1 MDIEIRGRKILLIG
15 NGFDLAHGLPTSYSY
30 FLDFCDK
37 VEKIFTFQHRLT
49 EMVYKRKF
57 LDDWNIDKSIKNK
70 LLEWYKKSPTNHDE
84 LLIELNDNI
93 RDNIWINYFLEKRKQ
108 LGQNWIDFESEISTV
123 IQVFECVRE
132 HVERRKLM
140 VNTGIEYKTA
150 ELARDFVDFAIKSD
164 KENLQSMYSILTEGL
179 IDSNFIT
186 YLDAFIEKMNINLD
200 KLIRALEI
208 YISEFI
214 NKIEVSQKNDDIKDI
229 NPDCVLS
236 FNYSNT
242 YERIYGQ
249 SKEVTYDYIH
259 GKADIKN
266 NVDTCNLVLG
276 IDEYLEDD
284 KNDKL
289 EFIAFKKFYQRIYKS
304 TDSTYMKWVEQIKKY
319 PEVNHNLFIFGHS
332 LDKTDRDI
340 LKLLICNDNVTTK
353 IYYYRKN
360 KNDKKELGKLI
371 KNLVRIMGQDELIS
385 RTMGEHKTIEFI
397 PQTVFVAKN
406 N

>member
-1 MDIEIRGRKILLIG
+1 MCIDIVGKKILLIG
-15 NGFDLAHGLPTSYSY
+15 NGFDLAHGLPTSYKD
-30 FLDFCDK
+30 FLDFCK
-37 VEKIFTFQHRLT
+37 
-49 EMVYKRKF
+49 MVRELYTYPIIDNEYNQKK
-57 LDDWNIDKSIKNK
+57 LIDWNTDKTIKSK
-70 LLEWYKKSPTNHDE
+70 LLECYENRKNCFEDKITTQCKELDE
-84 LLIELNDNI
+84 LYDCIKENV
-93 RDNIWINYFLEKRKQ
+93 WINYFLEREKSI
-108 LGQNWIDFESEISTV
+108 GENWIDFESEISNVVQAIETLKGYIERDEDV
-123 IQVFECVRE
+123 LKIKDTKQKTIIYFLKIAKKSLQDVF
-132 HVERRKLM
+132 
-140 VNTGIEYKTA
+140 
-150 ELARDFVDFAIKSD
+150 
-164 KENLQSMYSILTEGL
+164 NLKR
-179 IDSNFIT
+179 IDG
-186 YLDAFIEKMNINLD
+186 FIEDISIELD
-200 KLIRALEI
+200 KLIRSLEI
-208 YISEFI
+208 YICEFVNEI
-214 NKIEVSQKNDDIKDI
+214 DIIKENDDIKTI
-229 NPDCVLS
+229 TPDYVLS

-259 GKADIKN
+259 GKADIEN

-385 RTMGEHKTIEFI
+385 RTMGEDKTIEFI
-397 PQTVFVAKN
+397 PQTVFLAKN

>member
-1 MDIEIRGRKILLIG
+1 MCIDIVGKKILLIG
-15 NGFDLAHGLPTSYSY
+15 NGFDLAHGLPTSYKD
-30 FLDFCDK
+30 FLDFCK
-37 VEKIFTFQHRLT
+37 
-49 EMVYKRKF
+49 MVRELYTYPIIDNEYNQKK
-57 LDDWNIDKSIKNK
+57 LIDWNTDKTIKSK
-70 LLEWYKKSPTNHDE
+70 LLECYENRKNCFEDKITTQCKELDE
-84 LLIELNDNI
+84 LYDCIKENV
-93 RDNIWINYFLEKRKQ
+93 WINYFLEREKSI
-108 LGQNWIDFESEISTV
+108 GENWIDFESEISNVVQAIETLKGYIERDEDV
-123 IQVFECVRE
+123 LKIKDTKQKTIIYFLKIAKKSLQDVF
-132 HVERRKLM
+132 
-140 VNTGIEYKTA
+140 
-150 ELARDFVDFAIKSD
+150 
-164 KENLQSMYSILTEGL
+164 NLKR
-179 IDSNFIT
+179 IDG
-186 YLDAFIEKMNINLD
+186 FIEDISIELD
-200 KLIRALEI
+200 KFIRSLEI
-208 YISEFI
+208 YICEFVNEI
-214 NKIEVSQKNDDIKDI
+214 DIIKENDDIKTI
-229 NPDCVLS
+229 TPDYVLS

-259 GKADIKN
+259 GKADIEN

>member
-1 MDIEIRGRKILLIG
+1 MCIDIVGKKILLIG
-15 NGFDLAHGLPTSYSY
+15 NGFDLAHGLPTSYKD
-30 FLDFCDK
+30 FLDFCK
-37 VEKIFTFQHRLT
+37 
-49 EMVYKRKF
+49 MVRELYTYPIIDNEYNQKK
-57 LDDWNIDKSIKNK
+57 LIDWNTDKTIKSK
-70 LLEWYKKSPTNHDE
+70 LLECYENRKNCFEDKITTQCKELDE
-84 LLIELNDNI
+84 LYDCIKENV
-93 RDNIWINYFLEKRKQ
+93 WINYFLEREKSI
-108 LGQNWIDFESEISTV
+108 GENWIDFESEISNVVQAIETLKGYIERDEDV
-123 IQVFECVRE
+123 LKIKDTKQQTIIYFLKIAKKSLQDVF
-132 HVERRKLM
+132 
-140 VNTGIEYKTA
+140 
-150 ELARDFVDFAIKSD
+150 
-164 KENLQSMYSILTEGL
+164 NLKR
-179 IDSNFIT
+179 IDG
-186 YLDAFIEKMNINLD
+186 FIEDISIELD
-200 KLIRALEI
+200 KLIRSLEI
-208 YISEFI
+208 YICEFVNEI
-214 NKIEVSQKNDDIKDI
+214 DIIKENDDIKTI
-229 NPDCVLS
+229 TPDYVLS

-259 GKADIKN
+259 GKADIEN

-353 IYYYRKN
+353 IYYYRK
-360 KNDKKELGKLI
+360 ELGKLI

>member
-1 MDIEIRGRKILLIG
+1 MCIDIVGKKILLIG
-15 NGFDLAHGLPTSYSY
+15 NGFDLAHGLPTSYKD
-30 FLDFCDK
+30 FLDFCK
-37 VEKIFTFQHRLT
+37 
-49 EMVYKRKF
+49 MVRELYTYPIIDNEYNQKK
-57 LDDWNIDKSIKNK
+57 LIDWNTDKTIKSK
-70 LLEWYKKSPTNHDE
+70 LLECYENRKNCFEDKITTQCKELDE
-84 LLIELNDNI
+84 LYDCIKENV
-93 RDNIWINYFLEKRKQ
+93 WINYFLEREKSI
-108 LGQNWIDFESEISTV
+108 GENWIDFESEISNVVQAIETLKGYIERDEDV
-123 IQVFECVRE
+123 LKIKDTKQKTIIYFLKIAKKSLQDVF
-132 HVERRKLM
+132 
-140 VNTGIEYKTA
+140 
-150 ELARDFVDFAIKSD
+150 
-164 KENLQSMYSILTEGL
+164 NLKR
-179 IDSNFIT
+179 IDG
-186 YLDAFIEKMNINLD
+186 FIEDISIELD
-200 KLIRALEI
+200 KLIRSLEI
-208 YISEFI
+208 YICEFVNEI
-214 NKIEVSQKNDDIKDI
+214 DIIKENDDIKTI
-229 NPDCVLS
+229 TPDYVLS

-259 GKADIKN
+259 GKADIEN

-304 TDSTYMKWVEQIKKY
+304 TDSTYMKWVEQKKKY

>member
-1 MDIEIRGRKILLIG
+1 MCIDIVGKKILLIG
-15 NGFDLAHGLPTSYSY
+15 NGFDLAHGLPTSYKD
-30 FLDFCDK
+30 FLDFCK
-37 VEKIFTFQHRLT
+37 
-49 EMVYKRKF
+49 MVRELYTYPIIDNEYNQKK
-57 LDDWNIDKSIKNK
+57 LIDWNTDKTIKSK
-70 LLEWYKKSPTNHDE
+70 LLECYENRKNCFEDKITTQCKELDE
-84 LLIELNDNI
+84 LYDCIKENV
-93 RDNIWINYFLEKRKQ
+93 WINYFLEREKSI
-108 LGQNWIDFESEISTV
+108 GENWIDFESEISNVVQAIETLKGYIERDEDV
-123 IQVFECVRE
+123 LKIKDTKQQTIIYFLKIAKKSLQDVF
-132 HVERRKLM
+132 
-140 VNTGIEYKTA
+140 
-150 ELARDFVDFAIKSD
+150 
-164 KENLQSMYSILTEGL
+164 NLKR
-179 IDSNFIT
+179 IDG
-186 YLDAFIEKMNINLD
+186 FIEDISIELD
-200 KLIRALEI
+200 KLIRSLEI
-208 YISEFI
+208 YICEFVNEI
-214 NKIEVSQKNDDIKDI
+214 DIIKENDDIKTI
-229 NPDCVLS
+229 TPDYVLS
-236 FNYSNT
+236 INYSNT

-259 GKADIKN
+259 GKADIEN

>member
-1 MDIEIRGRKILLIG
+1 MCIDIVGKKILLIG
-15 NGFDLAHGLPTSYSY
+15 NGFDLAHGLPTSYKD
-30 FLDFCDK
+30 FLDFCK
-37 VEKIFTFQHRLT
+37 
-49 EMVYKRKF
+49 MVRELYTYPIIDNEYNQKK
-57 LDDWNIDKSIKNK
+57 LIDWNTDKTIKSK
-70 LLEWYKKSPTNHDE
+70 LLECYENRKNCFEDKITTQCKELDE
-84 LLIELNDNI
+84 LYDCIKENV
-93 RDNIWINYFLEKRKQ
+93 WINYFLEREKCI
-108 LGQNWIDFESEISTV
+108 GENWIDFESEISNVVQAIETLKGYIERDEDV
-123 IQVFECVRE
+123 LKIKDTKQQTIIYFLKIAKKSLQDVF
-132 HVERRKLM
+132 
-140 VNTGIEYKTA
+140 
-150 ELARDFVDFAIKSD
+150 
-164 KENLQSMYSILTEGL
+164 NLKR
-179 IDSNFIT
+179 IDG
-186 YLDAFIEKMNINLD
+186 FIEDISIELD
-200 KLIRALEI
+200 KLIRSLEI
-208 YISEFI
+208 YICEFVNEI
-214 NKIEVSQKNDDIKDI
+214 DIIKENDDIKTI
-229 NPDCVLS
+229 TPDYVLS

-259 GKADIKN
+259 GKADIEN

>member
-1 MDIEIRGRKILLIG
+1 MCIDIVGKKILLIG
-15 NGFDLAHGLPTSYSY
+15 NGFDLAHGLPTSYKD
-30 FLDFCDK
+30 FLDFCK
-37 VEKIFTFQHRLT
+37 
-49 EMVYKRKF
+49 MVRELYTYPIIDNEYNQKK
-57 LDDWNIDKSIKNK
+57 LIDWNTDKTIKSK
-70 LLEWYKKSPTNHDE
+70 LLECYENRKNCFEDKITTQCKELDE
-84 LLIELNDNI
+84 LYDCIKENV
-93 RDNIWINYFLEKRKQ
+93 WINYFLEREKSI
-108 LGQNWIDFESEISTV
+108 GENWIDFESEISNVVQAIETLKGYIERDEDV
-123 IQVFECVRE
+123 LKIKDTKQKTIIYFLKIAKKSLQDVF
-132 HVERRKLM
+132 
-140 VNTGIEYKTA
+140 
-150 ELARDFVDFAIKSD
+150 
-164 KENLQSMYSILTEGL
+164 NLKR
-179 IDSNFIT
+179 IDG
-186 YLDAFIEKMNINLD
+186 FIEDISIELD
-200 KLIRALEI
+200 KLIRSLEI
-208 YISEFI
+208 YICEFVNEI
-214 NKIEVSQKNDDIKDI
+214 DIIKENDDIKTI
-229 NPDCVLS
+229 TPDYVLS

-259 GKADIKN
+259 GKADIEN

-406 N
+406 K

>member
-1 MDIEIRGRKILLIG
+1 MNIEIRGRKILLIG

-37 VEKIFTFQHRLT
+37 VEKKFNFQSGIN
-49 EMVYKRKF
+49 EKDYKTNE
-57 LDDWNIDKSIKNK
+57 LNDWNIDDSIKSKLYEWDKNTNNNLNK
-70 LLEWYKKSPTNHDE
+70 LF
-84 LLIELNDNI
+84 IEIYDNI
-93 RDNIWINYFLEKRKQ
+93 KDNIWINYFLNIRYT
-108 LGQNWIDFESEISTV
+108 LGKNWIDFESEISNVVQAIETLKGYIERDEDV
-123 IQVFECVRE
+123 LKIKDTKQQIIIYFLKIAKKSLQDVF
-132 HVERRKLM
+132 
-140 VNTGIEYKTA
+140 
-150 ELARDFVDFAIKSD
+150 
-164 KENLQSMYSILTEGL
+164 NLKR
-179 IDSNFIT
+179 IDG
-186 YLDAFIEKMNINLD
+186 FIEDISIELD
-200 KLIRALEI
+200 KLIRSLEI
-208 YISEFI
+208 YICEFVNEIDI
-214 NKIEVSQKNDDIKDI
+214 NKENDDIKTI
-229 NPDCVLS
+229 TPDYVLS

-249 SKEVTYDYIH
+249 SKKVTYDYIH

>member
-1 MDIEIRGRKILLIG
+1 MCIDIVGKKILLIG
-15 NGFDLAHGLPTSYSY
+15 NGFDLAHGLPTSYKD
-30 FLDFCDK
+30 FLDFCK
-37 VEKIFTFQHRLT
+37 
-49 EMVYKRKF
+49 MVRELYTYPIIDNEYNQKK
-57 LDDWNIDKSIKNK
+57 LIDWNTDKTIKSK
-70 LLEWYKKSPTNHDE
+70 LLECYENRKNCFEDKITTQCKELDE
-84 LLIELNDNI
+84 LYDCIKENV
-93 RDNIWINYFLEKRKQ
+93 WINYFLEREKYI
-108 LGQNWIDFESEISTV
+108 GENWIDFESEISNVVQAIETLKGYIERDEDV
-123 IQVFECVRE
+123 LKIKDTKQQTIIYFLKIAKKSLQDVF
-132 HVERRKLM
+132 
-140 VNTGIEYKTA
+140 
-150 ELARDFVDFAIKSD
+150 
-164 KENLQSMYSILTEGL
+164 NLKR
-179 IDSNFIT
+179 IDS
-186 YLDAFIEKMNINLD
+186 FIEDISIELD
-200 KLIRALEI
+200 KLIRSLEI
-208 YISEFI
+208 YICEFVNEI
-214 NKIEVSQKNDDIKDI
+214 DIIKENDDIKTI
-229 NPDCVLS
+229 TPDYVLS

>member
-1 MDIEIRGRKILLIG
+1 MCIDIVGKKILLIG
-15 NGFDLAHGLPTSYSY
+15 NGFDLAHGLPTSYKD
-30 FLDFCDK
+30 FLDFCK
-37 VEKIFTFQHRLT
+37 
-49 EMVYKRKF
+49 MVRELYTYPIIDNEYNQKK
-57 LDDWNIDKSIKNK
+57 LIDWNTDKTIKSK
-70 LLEWYKKSPTNHDE
+70 LLECYENRKNCFEDKITTQCKELDE
-84 LLIELNDNI
+84 LYDCIKENV
-93 RDNIWINYFLEKRKQ
+93 WINYFLEREKSI
-108 LGQNWIDFESEISTV
+108 GENWIDFESEISNVVQAIETLKGYIERDEDV
-123 IQVFECVRE
+123 LKIKDTKQKTIIYFLKIAKKSLQDVF
-132 HVERRKLM
+132 
-140 VNTGIEYKTA
+140 
-150 ELARDFVDFAIKSD
+150 
-164 KENLQSMYSILTEGL
+164 NLKR
-179 IDSNFIT
+179 IDG
-186 YLDAFIEKMNINLD
+186 FIEDISIELD
-200 KLIRALEI
+200 KLIRSLEI
-208 YISEFI
+208 YICEFVNEI
-214 NKIEVSQKNDDIKDI
+214 DIIKENDDIKTI
-229 NPDCVLS
+229 TPDYVLS

-259 GKADIKN
+259 GKADIEN

-385 RTMGEHKTIEFI
+385 RTMGEHKTIELI

>member
-1 MDIEIRGRKILLIG
+1 MCIDIVGKKILLIG
-15 NGFDLAHGLPTSYSY
+15 NGFDLAHGLPTSYKD
-30 FLDFCDK
+30 FLDFCK
-37 VEKIFTFQHRLT
+37 
-49 EMVYKRKF
+49 MVRELYTYPIIDNEYNQKK
-57 LDDWNIDKSIKNK
+57 LIDWNTDKTIKSK
-70 LLEWYKKSPTNHDE
+70 LLECYENRKNCFEDKITTQCKELDE
-84 LLIELNDNI
+84 LYDCIKENV
-93 RDNIWINYFLEKRKQ
+93 WINYFLEREKSI
-108 LGQNWIDFESEISTV
+108 GENWIDFESEISNVVQAIETLKGYIERDEDV
-123 IQVFECVRE
+123 LKIKDTKQQTIIYFLKIAKKSLQDVF
-132 HVERRKLM
+132 
-140 VNTGIEYKTA
+140 
-150 ELARDFVDFAIKSD
+150 
-164 KENLQSMYSILTEGL
+164 NLKR
-179 IDSNFIT
+179 IDG
-186 YLDAFIEKMNINLD
+186 FIEDISIELD
-200 KLIRALEI
+200 KLIRSLEI
-208 YISEFI
+208 YICEFVNEI
-214 NKIEVSQKNDDIKDI
+214 DIIKENDDIKTI
-229 NPDCVLS
+229 TPDYVLS

-259 GKADIKN
+259 GKADIEN

-371 KNLVRIMGQDELIS
+371 KKLVRIMGQDELIS

>member
-1 MDIEIRGRKILLIG
+1 MCIDIVGKKILLIG
-15 NGFDLAHGLPTSYSY
+15 NGFDLAHGLPTSYKD
-30 FLDFCDK
+30 FLDFCK
-37 VEKIFTFQHRLT
+37 
-49 EMVYKRKF
+49 MVRELYTYPIIDNEYNQKK
-57 LDDWNIDKSIKNK
+57 LIDWNTDKTIKSK
-70 LLEWYKKSPTNHDE
+70 LLECYENRKNCFEDKITTQCKELDE
-84 LLIELNDNI
+84 LYDCIKENV
-93 RDNIWINYFLEKRKQ
+93 WINYFLEREKSI
-108 LGQNWIDFESEISTV
+108 GENWIDFESEISNVVQAIETLKGYIERDEDV
-123 IQVFECVRE
+123 LKIKDTKQQTIIYFLKIAKKSLQDVF
-132 HVERRKLM
+132 
-140 VNTGIEYKTA
+140 
-150 ELARDFVDFAIKSD
+150 
-164 KENLQSMYSILTEGL
+164 NLKR
-179 IDSNFIT
+179 IDG
-186 YLDAFIEKMNINLD
+186 FIEDISIELD
-200 KLIRALEI
+200 KLIRSLEI
-208 YISEFI
+208 YICEFVNEI
-214 NKIEVSQKNDDIKDI
+214 DIIKENDDIKTI
-229 NPDCVLS
+229 TPDYVLS

-249 SKEVTYDYIH
+249 SKELTYDYIH
-259 GKADIKN
+259 GKADIEN

>member
-1 MDIEIRGRKILLIG
+1 MCIDIVGKKILLIG
-15 NGFDLAHGLPTSYSY
+15 NGFDLAHGLPTSYKD
-30 FLDFCDK
+30 FLDFCK
-37 VEKIFTFQHRLT
+37 
-49 EMVYKRKF
+49 MVRELYTYPIIDNEYNQKK
-57 LDDWNIDKSIKNK
+57 LIDWNTDKTIKSK
-70 LLEWYKKSPTNHDE
+70 LLECYENRKNCFEDKITTQCKELDE
-84 LLIELNDNI
+84 LYDCIKENV
-93 RDNIWINYFLEKRKQ
+93 WINYFLEREKSI
-108 LGQNWIDFESEISTV
+108 GENWIDFESEISNVVQAIETLKGYIERDEDV
-123 IQVFECVRE
+123 LKIKDTKQQTIIYFLKIAKKSLQDVF
-132 HVERRKLM
+132 
-140 VNTGIEYKTA
+140 
-150 ELARDFVDFAIKSD
+150 
-164 KENLQSMYSILTEGL
+164 NLKR
-179 IDSNFIT
+179 IDG
-186 YLDAFIEKMNINLD
+186 FIEDISIELD
-200 KLIRALEI
+200 KLIRSLEI
-208 YISEFI
+208 YICEFVNEI
-214 NKIEVSQKNDDIKDI
+214 DIIKENDDIKTI
-229 NPDCVLS
+229 TPDYVLS

-259 GKADIKN
+259 GKADIEN

-353 IYYYRKN
+353 IYYYRKS

>member
-1 MDIEIRGRKILLIG
+1 MGKKILLIG
-15 NGFDLAHGLPTSYSY
+15 NGFDLAHGLPTSYKD
-30 FLDFCDK
+30 FLDFCK
-37 VEKIFTFQHRLT
+37 
-49 EMVYKRKF
+49 MVRELYTYPIIDNEYNQKK
-57 LDDWNIDKSIKNK
+57 LIDWNTDKTIKSK
-70 LLEWYKKSPTNHDE
+70 LLECYENRKNCFEDKITTQCKELDE
-84 LLIELNDNI
+84 LYDCIKENV
-93 RDNIWINYFLEKRKQ
+93 WINYFLEREKSI
-108 LGQNWIDFESEISTV
+108 GENWIDFESEISNVVQAIETLKGYIERDEDV
-123 IQVFECVRE
+123 LKIKDTKQQTIIYFLKIAKKSLQDVF
-132 HVERRKLM
+132 
-140 VNTGIEYKTA
+140 
-150 ELARDFVDFAIKSD
+150 
-164 KENLQSMYSILTEGL
+164 NLKR
-179 IDSNFIT
+179 IDG
-186 YLDAFIEKMNINLD
+186 FIEDISIELD
-200 KLIRALEI
+200 KLIRSLEI
-208 YISEFI
+208 YICEFVNEI
-214 NKIEVSQKNDDIKDI
+214 DIIKENDDIKTI
-229 NPDCVLS
+229 TPDYVLS

-259 GKADIKN
+259 GKADIEN

>member
-1 MDIEIRGRKILLIG
+1 MCIDIVGKKILLIG
-15 NGFDLAHGLPTSYSY
+15 NGFDLAHGLPTSYKD
-30 FLDFCDK
+30 FLDFCK
-37 VEKIFTFQHRLT
+37 
-49 EMVYKRKF
+49 MVRELYTYPIIDNEYNQKK
-57 LDDWNIDKSIKNK
+57 LIDWNTDKTIKSK
-70 LLEWYKKSPTNHDE
+70 LLECYENRKNCFEDKITTQCKELDE
-84 LLIELNDNI
+84 LYDCIKENV
-93 RDNIWINYFLEKRKQ
+93 WINYFLEREKSI
-108 LGQNWIDFESEISTV
+108 GENWIDFESEISNVVQAIETLKGYIERDEDV
-123 IQVFECVRE
+123 LKIKDTKQQIIIYFLKIAKKSLQDVF
-132 HVERRKLM
+132 
-140 VNTGIEYKTA
+140 
-150 ELARDFVDFAIKSD
+150 
-164 KENLQSMYSILTEGL
+164 NLKR
-179 IDSNFIT
+179 IDG
-186 YLDAFIEKMNINLD
+186 FIEDISIELD
-200 KLIRALEI
+200 KLIRSLEI
-208 YISEFI
+208 YICEFVNEI
-214 NKIEVSQKNDDIKDI
+214 DIIKENDDIKTI
-229 NPDCVLS
+229 TPDYVLS

-259 GKADIKN
+259 GKADIEN

>member
-1 MDIEIRGRKILLIG
+1 MCIDIVGKKILLIG
-15 NGFDLAHGLPTSYSY
+15 NGFDLAHGLPTSYKD
-30 FLDFCDK
+30 FLDFCK
-37 VEKIFTFQHRLT
+37 
-49 EMVYKRKF
+49 MVRELYTYPIIDNEYNQKK
-57 LDDWNIDKSIKNK
+57 LIDWNTDKTIKSK
-70 LLEWYKKSPTNHDE
+70 LLECYENRKNCFEDKITTQCKELDE
-84 LLIELNDNI
+84 LYDCIKENV
-93 RDNIWINYFLEKRKQ
+93 WINYFLEREKSI
-108 LGQNWIDFESEISTV
+108 GENWIDFESEISNVVQAIETLKGYIERDEDV
-123 IQVFECVRE
+123 LKIKDTKQKTIIYFLKIAKKSLQDVF
-132 HVERRKLM
+132 
-140 VNTGIEYKTA
+140 
-150 ELARDFVDFAIKSD
+150 
-164 KENLQSMYSILTEGL
+164 NLKR
-179 IDSNFIT
+179 IDG
-186 YLDAFIEKMNINLD
+186 FIEDISIELD
-200 KLIRALEI
+200 KLIRSLEI
-208 YISEFI
+208 YICEFVNEI
-214 NKIEVSQKNDDIKDI
+214 DIIKENDDIKTI
-229 NPDCVLS
+229 TPDYVLS

-259 GKADIKN
+259 GKADIEN

-397 PQTVFVAKN
+397 PQAIS
-406 N
+406 

>member
-1 MDIEIRGRKILLIG
+1 MCIDIVCKKILLIG
-15 NGFDLAHGLPTSYSY
+15 NGFDLAHGLPTSYKD
-30 FLDFCDK
+30 FLDFCK
-37 VEKIFTFQHRLT
+37 
-49 EMVYKRKF
+49 MVRELYTYPIIDNEYNQKK
-57 LDDWNIDKSIKNK
+57 LIDWNTDKTIKSK
-70 LLEWYKKSPTNHDE
+70 LLECYENRKNCFEDKITTQCKELDE
-84 LLIELNDNI
+84 LYDCIKENV
-93 RDNIWINYFLEKRKQ
+93 WINYFLEREKSI
-108 LGQNWIDFESEISTV
+108 GENWIDFESEISNVVQAIETLKGYIERDEDV
-123 IQVFECVRE
+123 LKIKDTKQQTIIYFLKIAKKSLQDVF
-132 HVERRKLM
+132 
-140 VNTGIEYKTA
+140 
-150 ELARDFVDFAIKSD
+150 
-164 KENLQSMYSILTEGL
+164 NLKR
-179 IDSNFIT
+179 IDG
-186 YLDAFIEKMNINLD
+186 FIEDISIELD
-200 KLIRALEI
+200 KLIRSLEI
-208 YISEFI
+208 YICEFVNEI
-214 NKIEVSQKNDDIKDI
+214 DIIKENDDIKTI
-229 NPDCVLS
+229 TPDYVLS

-259 GKADIKN
+259 GKADIEN

>member
-1 MDIEIRGRKILLIG
+1 MCIDIVGKKILLIG
-15 NGFDLAHGLPTSYSY
+15 NGFDLAHGLPTSYKD
-30 FLDFCDK
+30 FLDFCK
-37 VEKIFTFQHRLT
+37 
-49 EMVYKRKF
+49 MVRELYTYPIIDNEYNQKK
-57 LDDWNIDKSIKNK
+57 LIDWNTDKTIKSK
-70 LLEWYKKSPTNHDE
+70 LLECYENRKNCFEDKITTQCKELDE
-84 LLIELNDNI
+84 LYDCIKENV
-93 RDNIWINYFLEKRKQ
+93 WINYFLEREKSI
-108 LGQNWIDFESEISTV
+108 GENWIDFESEISNVVQAIETLKGYIERDEDV
-123 IQVFECVRE
+123 LKIKDTKQKTIIYFLKIAKKSLQDVF
-132 HVERRKLM
+132 
-140 VNTGIEYKTA
+140 
-150 ELARDFVDFAIKSD
+150 
-164 KENLQSMYSILTEGL
+164 NLKR
-179 IDSNFIT
+179 IDG
-186 YLDAFIEKMNINLD
+186 FIEDISIELD
-200 KLIRALEI
+200 KLIRSLEI
-208 YISEFI
+208 YICEFVNEI
-214 NKIEVSQKNDDIKDI
+214 DIIKENDDIKTI
-229 NPDCVLS
+229 TPDYVLS

-259 GKADIKN
+259 GKADIEN

-276 IDEYLEDD
+276 IDEYLEND

>member
-1 MDIEIRGRKILLIG
+1 MCIDIVGKKILLIG
-15 NGFDLAHGLPTSYSY
+15 NGFDLAHGLPTSYKD
-30 FLDFCDK
+30 FLDFCK
-37 VEKIFTFQHRLT
+37 
-49 EMVYKRKF
+49 MVRELYTYPIIDNEYNQKK
-57 LDDWNIDKSIKNK
+57 LIDWNTDKTIKSK
-70 LLEWYKKSPTNHDE
+70 LLECYENRKNCFEDKITTQCKELDE
-84 LLIELNDNI
+84 LYDCIKENV
-93 RDNIWINYFLEKRKQ
+93 WINYFLEREKSI
-108 LGQNWIDFESEISTV
+108 GENWIDFESEISNVVQAIETLKGYIERDEDV
-123 IQVFECVRE
+123 LKIKDTKQKTIIYFLKIAKKSLQDVF
-132 HVERRKLM
+132 
-140 VNTGIEYKTA
+140 
-150 ELARDFVDFAIKSD
+150 
-164 KENLQSMYSILTEGL
+164 NLKR
-179 IDSNFIT
+179 IDG
-186 YLDAFIEKMNINLD
+186 FIEDISIELD
-200 KLIRALEI
+200 KLIRSLEI
-208 YISEFI
+208 YICEFVNEI
-214 NKIEVSQKNDDIKDI
+214 DIIKENDDIKTI
-229 NPDCVLS
+229 TPDYVLS

-259 GKADIKN
+259 GKADIEN

-385 RTMGEHKTIEFI
+385 RTMREHKTIEFI

>member
-1 MDIEIRGRKILLIG
+1 MCIDIVGKKILLIG
-15 NGFDLAHGLPTSYSY
+15 NGFDLAHGLPTSYKD
-30 FLDFCDK
+30 FLDFCK
-37 VEKIFTFQHRLT
+37 
-49 EMVYKRKF
+49 MVRELYTYPIIDNEYNQKK
-57 LDDWNIDKSIKNK
+57 LIDWNTDKTIKSK
-70 LLEWYKKSPTNHDE
+70 LLECYENRKNCFEDKITTQCKELDE
-84 LLIELNDNI
+84 LYDCIKENV
-93 RDNIWINYFLEKRKQ
+93 WINYFLEREKSI
-108 LGQNWIDFESEISTV
+108 GENWIDFESEISNVVQAIETLKGYIERDEDV
-123 IQVFECVRE
+123 LKIKDTKQQTIIYFLKIAKKSLQDVF
-132 HVERRKLM
+132 
-140 VNTGIEYKTA
+140 
-150 ELARDFVDFAIKSD
+150 
-164 KENLQSMYSILTEGL
+164 NLKR
-179 IDSNFIT
+179 IDG
-186 YLDAFIEKMNINLD
+186 FIEDISIELD
-200 KLIRALEI
+200 KLIRSLEI
-208 YISEFI
+208 YICEFVNEI
-214 NKIEVSQKNDDIKDI
+214 DIIKENDDIKTI
-229 NPDCVLS
+229 TPDYVLS

>member
-1 MDIEIRGRKILLIG
+1 MVRELYTYPIIDNEYNQKKLI
-15 NGFDLAHGLPTSYSY
+15 
-30 FLDFCDK
+30 
-37 VEKIFTFQHRLT
+37 
-49 EMVYKRKF
+49 
-57 LDDWNIDKSIKNK
+57 DWNTDKTIKSK
-70 LLEWYKKSPTNHDE
+70 LLECYENRKNCFEDKITTQCKELDE
-84 LLIELNDNI
+84 LYDCIKE
-93 RDNIWINYFLEKRKQ
+93 
-108 LGQNWIDFESEISTV
+108 NWIDFESEISNVVQAIETLKGYIERDEDV
-123 IQVFECVRE
+123 LKIKDTKQQTIIYFLKIAKKSLQDVF
-132 HVERRKLM
+132 
-140 VNTGIEYKTA
+140 
-150 ELARDFVDFAIKSD
+150 
-164 KENLQSMYSILTEGL
+164 NLKR
-179 IDSNFIT
+179 IDS
-186 YLDAFIEKMNINLD
+186 FIEDISIELD
-200 KLIRALEI
+200 KLIRSLEI
-208 YISEFI
+208 YICEFVNEI
-214 NKIEVSQKNDDIKDI
+214 DIIKENDDIKTI
-229 NPDCVLS
+229 TPDYVLS

>member
-1 MDIEIRGRKILLIG
+1 MCIDIVGKKILLIG
-15 NGFDLAHGLPTSYSY
+15 NGFDLAHGLPTSYKD
-30 FLDFCDK
+30 FLDFCK
-37 VEKIFTFQHRLT
+37 
-49 EMVYKRKF
+49 MVRELYTYPIIDNEYNQKK
-57 LDDWNIDKSIKNK
+57 LIDWNTDKTIKSK
-70 LLEWYKKSPTNHDE
+70 LLECYENRKNCFEDKITTQCKELDE
-84 LLIELNDNI
+84 LYDCIKENV
-93 RDNIWINYFLEKRKQ
+93 WINYFLEREKSI
-108 LGQNWIDFESEISTV
+108 GENWIDFESEISNVVQAIETLKGYIERDEDV
-123 IQVFECVRE
+123 LKIKDTKQQTIIYFLKIAKKSLQDVF
-132 HVERRKLM
+132 
-140 VNTGIEYKTA
+140 
-150 ELARDFVDFAIKSD
+150 
-164 KENLQSMYSILTEGL
+164 NLKR
-179 IDSNFIT
+179 IDG
-186 YLDAFIEKMNINLD
+186 FIEDISIELD
-200 KLIRALEI
+200 KLIRSLEI
-208 YISEFI
+208 YICEFVNEI
-214 NKIEVSQKNDDIKDI
+214 DIIKENDDIKTI
-229 NPDCVLS
+229 TPDYVLS

-259 GKADIKN
+259 GKADIEN

-397 PQTVFVAKN
+397 PQTLPEAD
-406 N
+406 

>member
-1 MDIEIRGRKILLIG
+1 MCIDIVGKKILLIG
-15 NGFDLAHGLPTSYSY
+15 NGFDLAHDLPTSYKD
-30 FLDFCDK
+30 FLDFCK
-37 VEKIFTFQHRLT
+37 
-49 EMVYKRKF
+49 MVRELYTYPIIDNEYNQKK
-57 LDDWNIDKSIKNK
+57 LIDWNTDKTIKSK
-70 LLEWYKKSPTNHDE
+70 LLECYENRKNCFEDKITTQCKELDE
-84 LLIELNDNI
+84 LYDCIKENV
-93 RDNIWINYFLEKRKQ
+93 WINYFLEREKSI
-108 LGQNWIDFESEISTV
+108 GENWIDFESEISNVVQAIETLKGYIERDEDV
-123 IQVFECVRE
+123 LKIKDTKQQTIIYFLKIAKKSLQDVF
-132 HVERRKLM
+132 
-140 VNTGIEYKTA
+140 
-150 ELARDFVDFAIKSD
+150 
-164 KENLQSMYSILTEGL
+164 NLKR
-179 IDSNFIT
+179 IDG
-186 YLDAFIEKMNINLD
+186 FIEDISIELD
-200 KLIRALEI
+200 KLIRSLEI
-208 YISEFI
+208 YICEFVNEI
-214 NKIEVSQKNDDIKDI
+214 DIIKENDDIKTI
-229 NPDCVLS
+229 TPDYVLS

-259 GKADIKN
+259 GKADIEN

>member
-1 MDIEIRGRKILLIG
+1 MCIDIVGKKILLIG
-15 NGFDLAHGLPTSYSY
+15 NGFDLAHGLPTSYKD
-30 FLDFCDK
+30 FLDFCK
-37 VEKIFTFQHRLT
+37 
-49 EMVYKRKF
+49 MVRELYTYPIIDNEYNQKK
-57 LDDWNIDKSIKNK
+57 LIDWNTDKTIKSK
-70 LLEWYKKSPTNHDE
+70 LLECYENRKNCFEDKITTQCKE
-84 LLIELNDNI
+84 LYELYDCIKENV
-93 RDNIWINYFLEKRKQ
+93 WINYFLEREKSI
-108 LGQNWIDFESEISTV
+108 GENWIDFESEISNVVQAIETLKGYIERDEDV
-123 IQVFECVRE
+123 LKIKDTKQKTIIYFLKIAKKSLQDVF
-132 HVERRKLM
+132 
-140 VNTGIEYKTA
+140 
-150 ELARDFVDFAIKSD
+150 
-164 KENLQSMYSILTEGL
+164 NLKR
-179 IDSNFIT
+179 IDG
-186 YLDAFIEKMNINLD
+186 FIEDISIELD
-200 KLIRALEI
+200 KLIRSLEI
-208 YISEFI
+208 YICEFVNEI
-214 NKIEVSQKNDDIKDI
+214 DIIKENDDIKTI
-229 NPDCVLS
+229 TPDYVLS

-259 GKADIKN
+259 GKADIEN

>member
-1 MDIEIRGRKILLIG
+1 MCIDIVGKKILLIG
-15 NGFDLAHGLPTSYSY
+15 NGFDLAHGLPTSYKD
-30 FLDFCDK
+30 FLDFCK
-37 VEKIFTFQHRLT
+37 
-49 EMVYKRKF
+49 MVRELYTYPIIDNEYNQKK
-57 LDDWNIDKSIKNK
+57 LIDWNTDKTIKSK
-70 LLEWYKKSPTNHDE
+70 LLECYENRKNCFEDKITTQCKELDE
-84 LLIELNDNI
+84 LYDCIKENV
-93 RDNIWINYFLEKRKQ
+93 WINYFLEREKSI
-108 LGQNWIDFESEISTV
+108 GENWIDFESEISNVVQAIETLKGYIERDEDV
-123 IQVFECVRE
+123 LKIKDAKQKTIIYFLKIAKKSLQDVF
-132 HVERRKLM
+132 
-140 VNTGIEYKTA
+140 
-150 ELARDFVDFAIKSD
+150 
-164 KENLQSMYSILTEGL
+164 NLKR
-179 IDSNFIT
+179 IDG
-186 YLDAFIEKMNINLD
+186 FIEDISIELD
-200 KLIRALEI
+200 KLIRSLEI
-208 YISEFI
+208 YICEFVNEI
-214 NKIEVSQKNDDIKDI
+214 DIIKENDDIKTI
-229 NPDCVLS
+229 TPDYVLS

-259 GKADIKN
+259 GKADIEN

>member
-1 MDIEIRGRKILLIG
+1 MCIDIVGKKILLIG
-15 NGFDLAHGLPTSYSY
+15 NGFDLAHGLPTSYKD
-30 FLDFCDK
+30 FLDFCK
-37 VEKIFTFQHRLT
+37 
-49 EMVYKRKF
+49 MVRELYTYPIIDNEYNQKK
-57 LDDWNIDKSIKNK
+57 LIDWNTDKTIKSK
-70 LLEWYKKSPTNHDE
+70 LLECYENRKNCFEDKITTQCKELDE
-84 LLIELNDNI
+84 LYDCIKENVL
-93 RDNIWINYFLEKRKQ
+93 INYFLEREKSI
-108 LGQNWIDFESEISTV
+108 GENWIDFESEISNVVQAIETLKGYIERDEDV
-123 IQVFECVRE
+123 LKIKDTKQQTIIYFLKIAKKSLQDVF
-132 HVERRKLM
+132 
-140 VNTGIEYKTA
+140 
-150 ELARDFVDFAIKSD
+150 
-164 KENLQSMYSILTEGL
+164 NLKR
-179 IDSNFIT
+179 IDG
-186 YLDAFIEKMNINLD
+186 FIEDISIELD
-200 KLIRALEI
+200 KLIRSLEI
-208 YISEFI
+208 YICEFVNEI
-214 NKIEVSQKNDDIKDI
+214 DIIKENDDIKTI
-229 NPDCVLS
+229 TPDYVLS

-259 GKADIKN
+259 GKADIEN

>member
-1 MDIEIRGRKILLIG
+1 MCIDIVGKKILLIG
-15 NGFDLAHGLPTSYSY
+15 NGFDLAHGLPTSYKD
-30 FLDFCDK
+30 FLDFCK
-37 VEKIFTFQHRLT
+37 
-49 EMVYKRKF
+49 MVRELYTYPIIDNEYNQKK
-57 LDDWNIDKSIKNK
+57 LIDWNTDKTIKSK
-70 LLEWYKKSPTNHDE
+70 LLECYENRKNCFEDKITTQCKELDE
-84 LLIELNDNI
+84 LYDCIKENV
-93 RDNIWINYFLEKRKQ
+93 WINYFLEREKSI
-108 LGQNWIDFESEISTV
+108 GENWIDFETEISNVVQAIETLKGYIERDEDV
-123 IQVFECVRE
+123 LKIKDTKQQTIIYFLKIAKKSLQDVF
-132 HVERRKLM
+132 
-140 VNTGIEYKTA
+140 
-150 ELARDFVDFAIKSD
+150 
-164 KENLQSMYSILTEGL
+164 NLKR
-179 IDSNFIT
+179 IDG
-186 YLDAFIEKMNINLD
+186 FIEDISIELD
-200 KLIRALEI
+200 KLIRSLEI
-208 YISEFI
+208 YICEFVNEI
-214 NKIEVSQKNDDIKDI
+214 DIIKENDDIKTI
-229 NPDCVLS
+229 TPDYVLS

-259 GKADIKN
+259 GKADIEN

>member
-1 MDIEIRGRKILLIG
+1 MCIDIVGKKILLIG
-15 NGFDLAHGLPTSYSY
+15 NGFDLAHGLPTSYKD
-30 FLDFCDK
+30 FLDFCK
-37 VEKIFTFQHRLT
+37 
-49 EMVYKRKF
+49 MVRELYTYPIIDNEYNQKK
-57 LDDWNIDKSIKNK
+57 LIDWNTDKTIKSK
-70 LLEWYKKSPTNHDE
+70 LLECYENRKNCFEDKITTQCKELDE
-84 LLIELNDNI
+84 LYDCIKENV
-93 RDNIWINYFLEKRKQ
+93 WINYFLEREKSI
-108 LGQNWIDFESEISTV
+108 GENWIDFESEISNVVQAIETLKGYIERDEDV
-123 IQVFECVRE
+123 LKIKDTKQQTIIYFLKIAKKSLQDVF
-132 HVERRKLM
+132 
-140 VNTGIEYKTA
+140 
-150 ELARDFVDFAIKSD
+150 
-164 KENLQSMYSILTEGL
+164 NLKR
-179 IDSNFIT
+179 IDG
-186 YLDAFIEKMNINLD
+186 FIEDISIELD
-200 KLIRALEI
+200 KLIRSLEI
-208 YISEFI
+208 YICEFVNEI
-214 NKIEVSQKNDDIKDI
+214 DIIKENDDIKTI
-229 NPDCVLS
+229 TPDYVLS

-259 GKADIKN
+259 GKADIEN

-319 PEVNHNLFIFGHS
+319 PELNHNLFIFAHS

>member
-37 VEKIFTFQHRLT
+37 VSRIFTYLMYVDQK
-49 EMVYKRKF
+49 VYEKSA
-57 LDDWNIDKSIKNK
+57 LNIWDVDDSIKAK
-70 LLEWYKKSPTNHDE
+70 LLEWYKKRNENPDKLAVEIYN
-84 LLIELNDNI
+84 NI
-93 RDNIWINYFLEKRKQ
+93 KENIWIHYFLNIRYS
-108 LGQNWIDFESEISTV
+108 LGKNWIDFESEISNVVQAIETLKGYIERDEDV
-123 IQVFECVRE
+123 LKIKDTKQKTIIYFLKIAKKSLQDVF
-132 HVERRKLM
+132 
-140 VNTGIEYKTA
+140 
-150 ELARDFVDFAIKSD
+150 
-164 KENLQSMYSILTEGL
+164 NLKR
-179 IDSNFIT
+179 IDG
-186 YLDAFIEKMNINLD
+186 FIEDISIELD
-200 KLIRALEI
+200 KLIRSLEI
-208 YISEFI
+208 YICEFVNEI
-214 NKIEVSQKNDDIKDI
+214 DIIKENDDIKTI
-229 NPDCVLS
+229 TPDYVLS

-259 GKADIKN
+259 GKADIEN

>member
-1 MDIEIRGRKILLIG
+1 MCIDIVGKKILLIG
-15 NGFDLAHGLPTSYSY
+15 NGFDLAHGLPTSYKD
-30 FLDFCDK
+30 FLDFCK
-37 VEKIFTFQHRLT
+37 
-49 EMVYKRKF
+49 MVRELYTYPIIDNEYNQKK
-57 LDDWNIDKSIKNK
+57 LIDWNTDKTIKSK
-70 LLEWYKKSPTNHDE
+70 LLECYENRKNCFEDKITTQCKELDE
-84 LLIELNDNI
+84 LYDCIKENV
-93 RDNIWINYFLEKRKQ
+93 WINYFLEREKYI
-108 LGQNWIDFESEISTV
+108 GENWIDFESEISNVVQAIETLKSYIERDEDV
-123 IQVFECVRE
+123 LKIKDTKQQTISYFLKIAKKSLQDVF
-132 HVERRKLM
+132 
-140 VNTGIEYKTA
+140 
-150 ELARDFVDFAIKSD
+150 
-164 KENLQSMYSILTEGL
+164 NLKR
-179 IDSNFIT
+179 IDS
-186 YLDAFIEKMNINLD
+186 FIEDISIELD
-200 KLIRALEI
+200 KLIRSLEI
-208 YISEFI
+208 YICEFVNEI
-214 NKIEVSQKNDDIKDI
+214 DIIKENDDIKTI
-229 NPDCVLS
+229 TPDYVLS

>member
-1 MDIEIRGRKILLIG
+1 MCIDIVGKKILLIG
-15 NGFDLAHGLPTSYSY
+15 NGFDLAHGLPTSYKD
-30 FLDFCDK
+30 FLDFCK
-37 VEKIFTFQHRLT
+37 
-49 EMVYKRKF
+49 MVRELYTYPIIDNEYNQKK
-57 LDDWNIDKSIKNK
+57 LIDWNTDKTIKSK
-70 LLEWYKKSPTNHDE
+70 LLECYENRKNCFEDKITTQCKELDE
-84 LLIELNDNI
+84 LYDCIKENV
-93 RDNIWINYFLEKRKQ
+93 WINYFLEREKSI
-108 LGQNWIDFESEISTV
+108 GENWIDFESEISNVVQAIETLKGYIERDEDV
-123 IQVFECVRE
+123 LKIKDTKQKTIIYFLKIAKKSLQDVF
-132 HVERRKLM
+132 
-140 VNTGIEYKTA
+140 
-150 ELARDFVDFAIKSD
+150 
-164 KENLQSMYSILTEGL
+164 NLKR
-179 IDSNFIT
+179 IDG
-186 YLDAFIEKMNINLD
+186 FIEDISIELD
-200 KLIRALEI
+200 KLIRSLEI
-208 YISEFI
+208 YICEFVNEI
-214 NKIEVSQKNDDIKDI
+214 DIIKENDDIKTI
-229 NPDCVLS
+229 TPDYVLS

-259 GKADIKN
+259 GKADIEN

-385 RTMGEHKTIEFI
+385 RTMGEHTTIEFI

>member
-1 MDIEIRGRKILLIG
+1 MCIDIVGKKILLIG
-15 NGFDLAHGLPTSYSY
+15 NGFDLAHGLPTSYKD
-30 FLDFCDK
+30 FLDFCK
-37 VEKIFTFQHRLT
+37 
-49 EMVYKRKF
+49 MVRELYTYPIIDNEYNQKK
-57 LDDWNIDKSIKNK
+57 LIDWNTDKTIKSK
-70 LLEWYKKSPTNHDE
+70 LLECYENRKNCFEDKITTQCKELDE
-84 LLIELNDNI
+84 LYDCIKENV
-93 RDNIWINYFLEKRKQ
+93 WINYFLEREKSI
-108 LGQNWIDFESEISTV
+108 GENWIDFESEISNVVQAIETLKGYIERDEDV
-123 IQVFECVRE
+123 LKIKDTKQQTIIYFLKIAKKSLQDVF
-132 HVERRKLM
+132 
-140 VNTGIEYKTA
+140 
-150 ELARDFVDFAIKSD
+150 
-164 KENLQSMYSILTEGL
+164 NLKR
-179 IDSNFIT
+179 IDG
-186 YLDAFIEKMNINLD
+186 FIEDISIELD
-200 KLIRALEI
+200 KLIRSLEI
-208 YISEFI
+208 YICEFVNEI
-214 NKIEVSQKNDDIKDI
+214 DIIKENDDIKTI
-229 NPDCVLS
+229 TPDYVLS

-259 GKADIKN
+259 GKADIEN

-340 LKLLICNDNVTTK
+340 LKLLICNDNVATK

>member
-1 MDIEIRGRKILLIG
+1 MCIDIVGKKILLIG
-15 NGFDLAHGLPTSYSY
+15 NGFDLAHGLPTSYKD
-30 FLDFCDK
+30 FLDFCK
-37 VEKIFTFQHRLT
+37 
-49 EMVYKRKF
+49 MVRELYTYPIIDNEYNQKK
-57 LDDWNIDKSIKNK
+57 LIDWNTDKTIKSK
-70 LLEWYKKSPTNHDE
+70 LLECYENRKNCFEDKITTQCKELDE
-84 LLIELNDNI
+84 LYDCIKENV
-93 RDNIWINYFLEKRKQ
+93 WINYFLEREKSI
-108 LGQNWIDFESEISTV
+108 GENWIDFESEISNVVQAIETLKGYIERDEDV
-123 IQVFECVRE
+123 LKIKDTKQQTIIYFLKIAKKSLQDVF
-132 HVERRKLM
+132 
-140 VNTGIEYKTA
+140 
-150 ELARDFVDFAIKSD
+150 
-164 KENLQSMYSILTEGL
+164 NLKR
-179 IDSNFIT
+179 IDS
-186 YLDAFIEKMNINLD
+186 FIEDISIELD
-200 KLIRALEI
+200 KLIRSLEI
-208 YISEFI
+208 YICEFVNEI
-214 NKIEVSQKNDDIKDI
+214 DIIKENDDIKTI
-229 NPDCVLS
+229 TPDYVLS

-242 YERIYGQ
+242 YERIYVQ

>member
-1 MDIEIRGRKILLIG
+1 MCIDIVGKKILLIG
-15 NGFDLAHGLPTSYSY
+15 NGFDLAHGLPTSYKD
-30 FLDFCDK
+30 FLDFCK
-37 VEKIFTFQHRLT
+37 
-49 EMVYKRKF
+49 MVRELYTYPIIDNEYNQKK
-57 LDDWNIDKSIKNK
+57 LIDWNTDKTIKSK
-70 LLEWYKKSPTNHDE
+70 LLECYENRKNCFEDKITTQCKELDE
-84 LLIELNDNI
+84 LYDCIKENV
-93 RDNIWINYFLEKRKQ
+93 WINYFLEREKSI
-108 LGQNWIDFESEISTV
+108 GENWIDFESEISNVVQAIETLKGYIERDEDV
-123 IQVFECVRE
+123 LKIKDTKQQIIIYFLKIAKKSLQDVF
-132 HVERRKLM
+132 
-140 VNTGIEYKTA
+140 
-150 ELARDFVDFAIKSD
+150 
-164 KENLQSMYSILTEGL
+164 NLKR
-179 IDSNFIT
+179 IDG
-186 YLDAFIEKMNINLD
+186 FIEDISIELD
-200 KLIRALEI
+200 KLIRSLEI
-208 YISEFI
+208 YICEFVNEIDI
-214 NKIEVSQKNDDIKDI
+214 NKENDDIKTI
-229 NPDCVLS
+229 TPDYVLS